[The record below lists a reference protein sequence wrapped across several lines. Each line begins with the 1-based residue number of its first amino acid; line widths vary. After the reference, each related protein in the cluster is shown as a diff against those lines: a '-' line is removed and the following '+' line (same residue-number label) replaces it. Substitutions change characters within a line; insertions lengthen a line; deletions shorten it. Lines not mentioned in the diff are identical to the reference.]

1 MSNVKILSL
10 TLLGACALESPDLTQ
25 ATSASHTACAAT
37 SLRTDLA
44 WYGDNRATLDSWIAS
59 EGCASADFKHNK
71 PPLALF
77 DWDNTVVKNDVGDA
91 VTFHVIKHDLVRQP
105 PGQDWKVTSAYMT
118 DAGAAALTAACG
130 TDVPAGGLLPTST
143 NLGCA
148 DEMLAMYIDN
158 KTRAGAV
165 AFTGHN
171 FRRIE
176 PTYAWTA
183 QLLAGNTHAEVA
195 QISLDAVV
203 PKLSAPQGTTQVVGT
218 RTVNGWL
225 RIYDQVQDLIDT
237 LGSNGYDR
245 WVITA
250 SPQDVVGALA
260 PLTGIPSDH
269 VIGIRSLTDSTGRLT
284 YSFEGCGDV
293 PDGNQTLIS
302 YIEGKRCWVNKVI
315 FGEHGA
321 KAFDR
326 QPEQKRAVFA
336 AGDSDT
342 DIEFVRDAKY
352 KLVINR
358 NKPELMCSAYY
369 NEDGSWLVN
378 PMFIAPKSAK
388 SSPYA
393 CSTKACIGSDGVAGP
408 CFDEQGNVIP
418 DQLDTV
424 HP

>member
-10 TLLGACALESPDLTQ
+10 TLLGACAAESPDF
-25 ATSASHTACAAT
+25 TSTTAASHTTCAAT

-44 WYGDNRATLDSWIAS
+44 WYGDNRETLDGWIAS
-59 EGCASADFKHNK
+59 EGCNSAGFKHNK
-71 PPLALF
+71 PPIALL

-91 VTFHVIKHDLVRQP
+91 VTFHVIKNDLVRQP
-105 PGQDWKVTSAYMT
+105 PGQDWKVTSGFMT
-118 DAGAAALTAACG
+118 DAGAAALSAACG
-130 TDVPAGGLLPTST
+130 TDVPAGAKLPTST

-148 DEMLAMYIDN
+148 DEMLSMYIDN
-158 KTRAGAV
+158 KTRGGAV

-183 QLLAGNTHAEVA
+183 QLLAGNTHAEVS
-195 QISLDAVV
+195 QIALDAVV
-203 PKLSAPQGTTQVVGT
+203 PKLTAPQGTTQVVGT
-218 RTVNGWL
+218 RTVNGWI
-225 RIYDQVQDLIDT
+225 RIYDQVQDLVDV
-237 LGSNGYDR
+237 LGTNGYDR

-269 VIGIRSLTDSTGRLT
+269 VIGIRSLTDSEGRLT
-284 YSFEGCGDV
+284 YSFEGCGEV

-302 YIEGKRCWVNKVI
+302 YIDGKRCWVNKVI
-315 FGEHGA
+315 FGEQDA

-326 QPEQKRAVFA
+326 QPEHKRAMFS

-342 DIEFVRDAKY
+342 DISFMRDSKY
-352 KLVINR
+352 KFVLNR
-358 NKPELMCSAYY
+358 NKTELMCFAYN
-369 NEDGSWLVN
+369 NEGDTWRIN
-378 PMFIAPKSAK
+378 PMFIQPRAAK
-388 SSPYA
+388 TTPYA
-393 CSTKACIGSDGVAGP
+393 CATKACIGEDGVGVP
-408 CFDEQGNVIP
+408 CLDDQGNVIP